1 MIWLF
6 LRRLLAGVAVLWL
19 VTLLVFGGT
28 EILPGDLAEAVL
40 GQNATAESLAAV
52 RQRLGLDRPLHV
64 RYFEWLRNLTTGS
77 LGVSL
82 ASGRPISE
90 LFGERVGNTIR
101 LAVFAAA
108 IAVPL
113 ALGLGLLGALWAGSS
128 LDRVISTI
136 TLCLM
141 SVPEYF
147 VAAVLVLFFAVRLRW
162 LPVTA
167 TVHSDQTWLQTIT
180 LLALPVMTLTV
191 VLLAHLARMTRAAI
205 LNVMSSAY
213 IEYATLKGMTH
224 LKIVLRH
231 ALPNAL
237 PPILNVVALNL
248 AYLVSGVIVVE
259 TVFNYPGLGSL
270 MVSAVATHDLPLVQ
284 ACAMIF
290 CVVYIALNLVADL
303 LAVFANPRLRHPR

>member
-40 GQNATAESLAAV
+40 GQNATAESMAAV

-64 RYFEWLRNLTTGS
+64 RYFEWLHNLTTGS

-82 ASGRPISE
+82 ASGRPIAE

-113 ALGLGLLGALWAGSS
+113 ALGLGLLGALSAGSS

-224 LKIVLRH
+224 LRIVLRH

>member
-1 MIWLF
+1 MIRLI
-6 LRRLLAGVAVLWL
+6 LRRLLSGAGVLWL

-52 RQRLGLDRPLHV
+52 RQRLGLERPLHV
-64 RYFEWLRNLTTGS
+64 RYFEWIHNLATGS

-82 ASGRPISE
+82 ASGRPIAE
-90 LFGERVGNTIR
+90 LFEERVGNTVR
-101 LAVFAAA
+101 LAVFAAV

-113 ALGLGLLGALWAGSS
+113 ALGLGLLAALRAGGAL
-128 LDRVISTI
+128 DRAISTTI
-136 TLCLM
+136 LCLM

-147 VAAVLVLFFAVRLRW
+147 VAAVLVLFFAVKLRW

-167 TVHSDQTWLQTIT
+167 TMRPDQSWLQIIT
-180 LLALPVMTLTV
+180 LLALPVLTLTI

-213 IEYATLKGMTH
+213 IENATLKGMTRAR
-224 LKIVLRH
+224 IVLRH

-290 CVVYIALNLVADL
+290 CVVYIALNLAADL
-303 LAVFANPRLRHPR
+303 LSILANPRLRHPR

>member
-1 MIWLF
+1 M
-6 LRRLLAGVAVLWL
+6 
-19 VTLLVFGGT
+19 
-28 EILPGDLAEAVL
+28 
-40 GQNATAESLAAV
+40 
-52 RQRLGLDRPLHV
+52 
-64 RYFEWLRNLTTGS
+64 
-77 LGVSL
+77 
-82 ASGRPISE
+82 
-90 LFGERVGNTIR
+90 R
-101 LAVFAAA
+101 LAVFAAT

-113 ALGLGLLGALWAGSS
+113 ALGLGLLAALRADGAL
-128 LDRVISTI
+128 DRAISTT

-167 TVHSDQTWLQTIT
+167 TVHSDQTWLQVIT

-205 LNVMSSAY
+205 LNVMSSTY
-213 IEYATLKGMTH
+213 IENATLKGMTRVR
-224 LKIVLRH
+224 IVLRH

-303 LAVFANPRLRHPR
+303 LAIFANPRLRHPR

>member
-1 MIWLF
+1 MIWLI

-19 VTLLVFGGT
+19 VTLLVFGAT

-52 RQRLGLDRPLHV
+52 RQRLGLERPAPV
-64 RYFEWLRNLTTGS
+64 RYVEWLKGLATGS

-82 ASGRPISE
+82 SSGRPIAQ
-90 LFGERVGNTIR
+90 LVGDPVGNTIR
-101 LAVFAAA
+101 LAVFAAVL
-108 IAVPL
+108 AVPL
-113 ALGLGLLGALWAGSS
+113 ALGLGLLAAILAGS
-128 LDRVISTI
+128 LWDRAISTT

-147 VAAVLVLFFAVRLRW
+147 VAALLVLFFAVRLHW

-167 TVHSDQTWLQTIT
+167 TEYSGQTWLQTIT
-180 LLALPVMTLTV
+180 ALALPVLTLVT

-213 IEYATLKGMTH
+213 IENAALKGGRR
-224 LKIVLRH
+224 LRIVLRH

-237 PPILNVVALNL
+237 PPILNVIALNL

-270 MVSAVATHDLPLVQ
+270 MVSAVATHDLPVVQ

-290 CVVYIALNLVADL
+290 CVAYIVLNLVADML
-303 LAVFANPRLRHPR
+303 SILANPRLRHPR

>member
-1 MIWLF
+1 MIWLI
-6 LRRLLAGVAVLWL
+6 LRRMLAGVAVLWL

-40 GQNATAESLAAV
+40 GQNATAESLTAV
-52 RQRLGLDRPLHV
+52 RQRLGLDRPTHV

-90 LFGERVGNTIR
+90 LFGERVGNTMR
-101 LAVFAAA
+101 LAVFAAT

-113 ALGLGLLGALWAGSS
+113 ALGLGLLAALRADGAL
-128 LDRVISTI
+128 DRAISTT

-167 TVHSDQTWLQTIT
+167 TVHSDQTWLQVIT

-205 LNVMSSAY
+205 LNVMSSTY
-213 IEYATLKGMTH
+213 IENATLKGMTRVR
-224 LKIVLRH
+224 IVLRH

-303 LAVFANPRLRHPR
+303 LAIFANPRLRHPR

>member
-1 MIWLF
+1 MIWLI
-6 LRRLLAGVAVLWL
+6 LRRLFAGVVVLWL
-19 VTLLVFGGT
+19 VTLLVFGTT

-52 RQRLGLDRPLHV
+52 RQRLGLDRPAPV
-64 RYFEWLRNLTTGS
+64 RYVDWLKGLATGS

-82 ASGRPISE
+82 SSGRPISE
-90 LFGERVGNTIR
+90 LVGDPAGNTIR
-101 LAVFAAA
+101 LAALAAVV
-108 IAVPL
+108 AVPL
-113 ALGLGLLGALWAGSS
+113 ALGLGLLAAILAGS
-128 LDRVISTI
+128 LWDRTISTV

-147 VAAVLVLFFAVRLRW
+147 VAAVLVMFFAVRLRW

-167 TVHSDQTWLQTIT
+167 TEYSGQTWLQTIT
-180 LLALPVMTLTV
+180 ALALPVLTLVT

-213 IEYATLKGMTH
+213 IENATLKGAGH
-224 LKIVLRH
+224 LRIILRH

-237 PPILNVVALNL
+237 PPILNVIALNL

-270 MVSAVATHDLPLVQ
+270 MVSAVATHDLPVVQ

-290 CVVYIALNLVADL
+290 CVAYIALNLVADL
-303 LAVFANPRLRHPR
+303 LSIFANPRLRRPR

>member
-1 MIWLF
+1 MIGLF

-90 LFGERVGNTIR
+90 LFGERVRNTIR

-113 ALGLGLLGALWAGSS
+113 ALGLGLLGALRAGSS

-224 LKIVLRH
+224 LRIVLSH

>member
-1 MIWLF
+1 MIGLF
-6 LRRLLAGVAVLWL
+6 LRRLLAGIAVLWL

-113 ALGLGLLGALWAGSS
+113 ALGLGLLGALRAGSS

-224 LKIVLRH
+224 LRIVLRH

>member
-1 MIWLF
+1 MIRLI
-6 LRRLLAGVAVLWL
+6 LRRLVSGVAVLWL

-52 RQRLGLDRPLHV
+52 RQRLGLDRPLQV
-64 RYFEWLRNLTTGS
+64 RYFEWLHNLTTGS

-82 ASGRPISE
+82 ASGRPIAE
-90 LFGERVGNTIR
+90 LFEERVGNTVR
-101 LAVFAAA
+101 LAVFAAV

-113 ALGLGLLGALWAGSS
+113 ALCLGLVAALHAGGV
-128 LDRVISTI
+128 LDRAISTT

-147 VAAVLVLFFAVRLRW
+147 VAAVLVLFFAVQLRW

-167 TVHSDQTWLQTIT
+167 TMRPGQSWLQIVT
-180 LLALPVMTLTV
+180 LLALPVLTLTI

-213 IEYATLKGMTH
+213 IENATLKGMTRAR
-224 LKIVLRH
+224 IVLRH

-284 ACAMIF
+284 ACAMVF

-303 LAVFANPRLRHPR
+303 LSILANPRLRHPR

>member
-1 MIWLF
+1 L
-6 LRRLLAGVAVLWL
+6 
-19 VTLLVFGGT
+19 
-28 EILPGDLAEAVL
+28 
-40 GQNATAESLAAV
+40 ATA
-52 RQRLGLDRPLHV
+52 
-64 RYFEWLRNLTTGS
+64 S

-82 ASGRPISE
+82 SSGRPIAQLISDP
-90 LFGERVGNTIR
+90 LRNTIR
-101 LAVFAAA
+101 LAVFAASVA
-108 IAVPL
+108 LPM
-113 ALGLGLLGALWAGSS
+113 ALGLGLIAAILAGS
-128 LDRVISTI
+128 LWDRAISTA

-147 VAAVLVLFFAVRLRW
+147 VAAVLVLFFAVRLHW

-167 TVHSDQTWLQTIT
+167 TEYSGQTWLQAVTA
-180 LLALPVMTLTV
+180 LALPVLTLVT

-213 IEYATLKGMTH
+213 IENAALKGAKR
-224 LKIVLRH
+224 LRIVLRH

-237 PPILNVVALNL
+237 PPIVNVIALNL

-270 MVSAVATHDLPLVQ
+270 MVSAVATHDLPVVQ

-290 CVVYIALNLVADL
+290 CVAYIVLNLVADML
-303 LAVFANPRLRHPR
+303 SIVANPRLRHPR

>member
-1 MIWLF
+1 MIGLF

-90 LFGERVGNTIR
+90 LFGERVRNTIR

-113 ALGLGLLGALWAGSS
+113 ALGLGLLGALRAGSS

-224 LKIVLRH
+224 LRIVLSH

-248 AYLVSGVIVVE
+248 AYLVSGVIVVD

>member
-1 MIWLF
+1 MIWLI

-40 GQNATAESLAAV
+40 GQNATEESLAAV

-90 LFGERVGNTIR
+90 VLGERVGNTMR
-101 LAVFAAA
+101 LAAFAAVV
-108 IAVPL
+108 AVPL
-113 ALGLGLLGALWAGSS
+113 ALGLGLLAALRAGSS

-167 TVHSDQTWLQTIT
+167 TVHSDQTWVQIIT
-180 LLALPVMTLTV
+180 QLALPVMTLTV

-213 IEYATLKGMTH
+213 IESATLKGMTR
-224 LKIVLRH
+224 LRIVLRH

-284 ACAMIF
+284 ACAINF
-290 CVVYIALNLVADL
+290 CVVYITLNLVADL
-303 LAVFANPRLRHPR
+303 LAIFANPRLRHPR

>member
-52 RQRLGLDRPLHV
+52 RQRLGLDRPLPV
-64 RYFEWLRNLTTGS
+64 RYFEWLHNLTTGS

-90 LFGERVGNTIR
+90 LFGERVRNTIR

-113 ALGLGLLGALWAGSS
+113 ALSLGLLGALRAGSS

-213 IEYATLKGMTH
+213 IEYGTLKGMTR
-224 LKIVLRH
+224 LRIVLRH

-259 TVFNYPGLGSL
+259 TVFNYPGLGGL

-303 LAVFANPRLRHPR
+303 LTVFANPRLRHPR